1 MKIRHLTTCLFLSAV
16 MAAAFAFTALAAVPA
31 GRMEKVTD
39 TQIIGWAYQKDMPHS
54 PIHVRVAVKDAD
66 GHEVFSQKVTADEY
80 REDLAREGKGNG
92 CHGFTVS
99 IDWSSLEDGV
109 YTIEGYADDRTL
121 TRTLT
126 YTNGNPQE
134 EASAKE
140 ETAPTP
146 QLVSLGTFK
155 TTGYCPCSRCSEGWG
170 RHTCTG
176 ALATARHTIAVD
188 PKVIPYGTQV
198 MINGVVYTAED
209 KGGGVRGNHID
220 IFFDNHAETLQHG
233 TQNVEVFLI
242 AA

>member
-1 MKIRHLTTCLFLSAV
+1 MKIRHLTAVLFMSALLT
-16 MAAAFAFTALAAVPA
+16 MAFAFTALAAVPT

-39 TQIIGWAYQKDMPHS
+39 TEIIGWAYQKDMPNS
-54 PIHVRVAVKDAD
+54 PIHVRVAVKDAS
-66 GHEVFSQKVTADEY
+66 GNEVFSQKVTAGEY
-80 REDLAREGKGNG
+80 REDLEREGKGNG

-121 TRTLT
+121 THTLT
-126 YTNGNPQE
+126 YTKGNPSESAAKKE
-134 EASAKE
+134 EAS
-140 ETAPTP
+140 PSP
-146 QLVSLGTFK
+146 NLISLGTFK

-170 RHTCTG
+170 RHTSTG
-176 ALATARHTIAVD
+176 AVATARHTIAVD

-198 MINGVVYTAED
+198 MINGVIYTAED

-220 IFFDNHAETLQHG
+220 IFFDQHAETLQHG
-233 TQNVEVFLI
+233 TQTAEVFLI